1 MSIQWY
7 TETKE
12 LNWYEFKEWCENLR
26 EDGYNDWR
34 MPTVAEILTSSDI
47 LDKKRYYWS
56 ATTYPVSTSLA
67 LNVSFASGY
76 VVSFNEANAHSVR
89 AVRTVKEI
97 DNNTKGEN
105 NMKLEDGKMVS
116 CFIEGHEVRKGAL
129 SYDEKI
135 GKWYI
140 CQDIVDGSYC
150 KDKKGFKYSWCISDG
165 SDKYLKVHKVENLRP
180 FDSTDIDDIYVG
192 CFIITAGIEARK
204 VLSISDEMVALSRP
218 GGITFKNWL
227 DKQMLKKLGYKIYI
241 EPTPEPEPQIV
252 ELTIEDISNGKG
264 VGVPAHLIRIKE

>member
-1 MSIQWY
+1 MKLQCSK
-7 TETKE
+7 ETKRM
-12 LNWYEFKEWCENLR
+12 NWHDAKEYCKNLR
-26 EDGYNDWR
+26 EDGYSDWR
-34 MPTVAEILTSSDI
+34 MPTIDELFNSKDI
-47 LDKKRYYWS
+47 LNDEYCYWS
-56 ATTYPVSTSLA
+56 ATTYPNNRSYALGVYFVNGNVYNGNST
-67 LNVSFASGY
+67 NTY
-76 VVSFNEANAHSVR
+76 YVR
-89 AVRTVKEI
+89 AVRTVKQI
-97 DNNTKGEN
+97 DNNRKGEN